1 MTTSVNA
8 IQFWYFYRIF
18 GLKLIRPCEQF
29 YWSQNSLLRG
39 ERVEN
44 IEQVPECIYQLPYFM
59 SLFDLVQITVTSKS
73 ILNLHHCYYYWA
85 VFMTSKSFCFI
96 TDPNGVIQSTEKL
109 RYHIR
114 DSCSYSVHTE
124 NKLLLC
130 FQNPVSSDSS
140 HVWKSLDLLL
150 LPTSQDFLLSFS
162 PFPLILFV
170 FFFNVSVRTGS
181 PYILCS
187 SLPNH
192 WRSNKTLPVA
202 FKVVTL
208 ADVGDGT
215 IVTIKAGNDENWC
228 SELRNCTAVMKNQ
241 VAKFNDLRF
250 VGRSGRGKSKEKNKL
265 LVEKKGT
272 KIIIPCKI
280 IVYFIILAE
289 DWRLVSSAQLRTDL
303 NAHQKHS
310 RNREAN

>member
-140 HVWKSLDLLL
+140 RVWKSLDLLL

-170 FFFNVSVRTGS
+170 FFLMFQFALVAHIFCVLRCRIIGDRIKHFRLHSKWS
-181 PYILCS
+181 
-187 SLPNH
+187 H
-192 WRSNKTLPVA
+192 WPML
-202 FKVVTL
+202 VT
-208 ADVGDGT
+208 
-215 IVTIKAGNDENWC
+215 
-228 SELRNCTAVMKNQ
+228 
-241 VAKFNDLRF
+241 
-250 VGRSGRGKSKEKNKL
+250 
-265 LVEKKGT
+265 
-272 KIIIPCKI
+272 
-280 IVYFIILAE
+280 
-289 DWRLVSSAQLRTDL
+289 AQLLR
-303 NAHQKHS
+303 
-310 RNREAN
+310 